1 MKKLISLLGIFL
13 VLLVV
18 PVNGQNAS
26 YLDSVYQTLDT
37 SPATDAL
44 TALKDSISAE
54 FNVVIAEDQSENQNQ
69 WSLSYVQAI
78 KEVLAVMPAS
88 FSAATRM
95 VYLDPSSVQYEVKY
109 VGFNDQHGIIQIGAG
124 VMTPSVM
131 YYRRYKEL
139 YNSTPSDAQLLARFK
154 TILVRGM
161 TYCYLQENPDL
172 GKKYASIAAQPVLST
187 KVYSPAAET
196 NMVVAPGKTAAWI
209 DLAFAVSL
217 YCTDPT
223 TLQSKSSNRFDF
235 VKTMVMN
242 GESITGWDEKPVNG
256 DGGNNNNDD
265 DDDDDNGNPGGNVE
279 PPATRPPPAIP
290 DGDYMPVVTQVDV
303 GTAAAS
309 LPAEHKEAP
318 ELLRSAIAE
327 LFSELPKFFSTCTEA
342 IAYVPTT
349 DTETAFSS
357 EGFVF
362 ITQNSWFMPS
372 FSDLDDAAR
381 GKRFKQTLMRE
392 MTLRF
397 LYFHPEVTAQW
408 KTTFDKN
415 MSTYDAYVDMTQS
428 AVLYYSAP
436 AYLKQLNPERYVFI
450 KTVVMIG
457 KEFTE

>member
-1 MKKLISLLGIFL
+1 MKKLISLLGIF
-13 VLLVV
+13 VILLVS
-18 PVNGQNAS
+18 PVLGQNAS
-26 YLDSVYQTLDT
+26 YLDSVYQTLEVAT
-37 SPATDAL
+37 GTDAL

-78 KEVLAVMPAS
+78 KEVLSVMPAS

-95 VYLDPSSVQYEVKY
+95 VYLDPSPIQYEVKY

-124 VMTPSVM
+124 AITPSVM
-131 YYRRYKEL
+131 YYRRFKEL
-139 YNSTPSDAQLLARFK
+139 YNSAPTDAQLLARFK
-154 TILVRGM
+154 TLLVRGM
-161 TYCYLQENPDL
+161 TYGFLQENPDI
-172 GKKYASIAAQPVLST
+172 GKKYAGIAAQSVFPT
-187 KVYSPAAET
+187 RVYSPAAET
-196 NMVVAPGKTAAWI
+196 NMVVAPGKIAAWI
-209 DLAFAVSL
+209 DLAFAVSM
-217 YCTDPT
+217 YCTDPA
-223 TLQSKSSNRFDF
+223 TLQSKYSNRFDF
-235 VKTMVMN
+235 IKTMVMN
-242 GESITGWDEKPVNG
+242 GKSITGWADKPLSG
-256 DGGNNNNDD
+256 DSGNT
-265 DDDDDNGNPGGNVE
+265 NPGTASDTVE

-309 LPAEHKEAP
+309 LPAEHKVAP

-327 LFSELPKFFSTCTEA
+327 LFAELPKFFSTCTEA
-342 IAYVPTT
+342 VAYVPTT

-372 FSDLDDAAR
+372 FVTLDDAAR

-397 LYFHPEVTAQW
+397 LYFHPEVTAKW

-415 MSTYDAYVDMTQS
+415 MSTYDAYVDMTQA

-436 AYLKQLNPERYVFI
+436 AYLKQINLERYNFV
-450 KTVVMIG
+450 KTVVMLG
-457 KEFTE
+457 KEYTE